1 MAENDGELRMSLMGH
16 LGELRKRLLR
26 CVIAVLVLGIV
37 SLAYSKRIFGILMR
51 PVLNALPPSG
61 RSLIYTSGIEEIN
74 VLMKVGLY
82 CGLFLTTPVIL
93 SQLWGFVSPGLYP
106 KERKLAS
113 PFVLFGSLAF
123 LTGALFCYFGVL
135 PTAFQ
140 YLLNDE
146 RAVAVSQRL
155 DSARLREQEV
165 LRFARNG
172 DLARAGELARKSLDE
187 LSSKG
192 DGQVDLDAAH
202 PSSSASTELLERLAG
217 LGRLVDAIQQSSGGT
232 RPVVRQVL
240 EQRIAAVDAL
250 ASGDMAKASDSLD
263 QAARSL
269 AGTYPAQAA
278 QLSDLWKLEKGL
290 SIGKVE
296 YDASA
301 WTRPMLTMREQL
313 SLVLMLELAF
323 GVIFELPLVMALLSM
338 VGLVKASFLLKY
350 QRHAIVVCLIAAA
363 VITPTGDAVN
373 LALMTVPMLMCYE
386 LGVLAAWFIEK
397 KRAKQAASTALT
409 TTTSS

>member
-1 MAENDGELRMSLMGH
+1 
-16 LGELRKRLLR
+16 
-26 CVIAVLVLGIV
+26 
-37 SLAYSKRIFGILMR
+37 
-51 PVLNALPPSG
+51 
-61 RSLIYTSGIEEIN
+61 
-74 VLMKVGLY
+74 
-82 CGLFLTTPVIL
+82 VIL
-93 SQLWGFVSPGLYP
+93 SQLWGFVAPGLYP

-123 LTGALFCYFGVL
+123 LTGTLFCYFGVL

-146 RAVAVSQRL
+146 RAAAVSHRL
-155 DSARLREQEV
+155 DSARLREQEA

-172 DLARAGELARKSLDE
+172 DLPRAGELARKSLDE

-192 DGQVDLDAAH
+192 DGRVDLDAAR
-202 PSSSASTELLERLAG
+202 PSSSTSTELLERLAG
-217 LGRLVDAIQQSSGGT
+217 LGRLVDAIQQSGGGT
-232 RPVVRQVL
+232 RVVRQVL
-240 EQRIAAVDAL
+240 EQRVAAVDAL
-250 ASGDMAKASDSLD
+250 ASGDLAKASDSLD
-263 QAARSL
+263 KAAQGL
-269 AGTYPAQAA
+269 AGAYPAQAA
-278 QLSDLWKLEKGL
+278 PVSDLWKLEKGL
-290 SIGKVE
+290 SVGKVE

-323 GVIFELPLVMALLSM
+323 GVIFELPLVMALLSL

-397 KRAKQAASTALT
+397 RRAKQAASAALT
-409 TTTSS
+409 TTSP

>member
-1 MAENDGELRMSLMGH
+1 MAENNGELRMSLMGH
-16 LGELRKRLLR
+16 LQELRKRLLR
-26 CVIAVLVLGIV
+26 CVIAVLVLAV
-37 SLAYSKRIFGILMR
+37 ASLVYSKQIFGILMR
-51 PVLNALPPSG
+51 PVLNALPPSA

-113 PFVLFGSLAF
+113 PFVLFGTLAF

-146 RAVAVSQRL
+146 RAVAISQRL
-155 DSARLREQEV
+155 DNARLREQEA

-172 DLARAGELARKSLDE
+172 DLGRAGELARKSLDD

-192 DGQVDLDAAH
+192 DGQVDVDATRT
-202 PSSSASTELLERLAG
+202 SLSSTELLERLAG
-217 LGRLVDAIQQSSGGT
+217 LGRLVDAIQQSSGDT

-240 EQRIAAVDAL
+240 EQRTAAVDAL
-250 ASGDMAKASDSLD
+250 ATGDMAKASNSLD
-263 QAARSL
+263 QAGRNL
-269 AGTYPAQAA
+269 LGIYPAQAA
-278 QLSDLWKLEKGL
+278 QLSDLWKMEKGL

-323 GVIFELPLVMALLSM
+323 GVIFELPLVMALLSL

-350 QRHAIVVCLIAAA
+350 QRHAVVVCLIVAA

-386 LGVLAAWFIEK
+386 LGVLAAWFIER
-397 KRAKQAASTALT
+397 KRAKQATSAALT

>member
-1 MAENDGELRMSLMGH
+1 VEKDGELRMSLMGH
-16 LGELRKRLLR
+16 LQELRTRLLR
-26 CVIAVLVLGIV
+26 CVIAVLLLGVV
-37 SLAYSKRIFGILMR
+37 SLVYSKRIFAVLMR
-51 PVLNALPPSG
+51 PVLNALPASS

-93 SQLWGFVSPGLYP
+93 SQLWGFVAPGLYP

-123 LTGALFCYFGVL
+123 MVGALFCYFGVL

-146 RAVAVSQRL
+146 RTLAVSQRL
-155 DSARLREQEV
+155 ESAGLREREA
-165 LRFARNG
+165 LRFVRNG
-172 DLARAGELARKSLDE
+172 DLARAGELARKGVDDLAAR
-187 LSSKG
+187 G
-192 DGQVDLDAAH
+192 DGQIDLD
-202 PSSSASTELLERLAG
+202 PGFSSASNTEVMERLAG
-217 LGRLVDAIQQSSGGT
+217 LGRLVDAVQEAGGT
-232 RPVVRQVL
+232 DARPVLRPVL
-240 EQRIAAVDAL
+240 EKRVAAVDAL
-250 ASGDMAKASDSLD
+250 ASGDVSKANDFLD
-263 QAARSL
+263 EAARGLS
-269 AGTYPAQAA
+269 ATFPAQAV
-278 QLSDLWKLEKGL
+278 QLADLWNFEKGL
-290 SIGKVE
+290 SVGKVA

-323 GVIFELPLVMALLSM
+323 GVIFELPLVMALLSL
-338 VGLVKASFLLKY
+338 VGLVKASWLLKY
-350 QRHAIVVCLIAAA
+350 QRHAIVVCLIVAA

-386 LGVLAAWFIEK
+386 LGVLASWFIER
-397 KRAKQAASTALT
+397 KRAREAASAAVT
-409 TTTSS
+409 TTT

>member
-37 SLAYSKRIFGILMR
+37 SLAYSKRMLGILMR
-51 PVLNALPPSG
+51 PVLNALPPTG

-93 SQLWGFVSPGLYP
+93 SQLWGFVAPGLYP

-113 PFVLFGSLAF
+113 PFVFFGSLAF
-123 LTGALFCYFGVL
+123 LTGTLFCYFGVL

-146 RAVAVSQRL
+146 RAAAVSQRL
-155 DSARLREQEV
+155 DSARLREQEA

-172 DLARAGELARKSLDE
+172 DLPRAGELARKSLDE

-192 DGQVDLDAAH
+192 DGQVDLDAPH

-217 LGRLVDAIQQSSGGT
+217 LGRFVVAIHPSGGGT
-232 RPVVRQVL
+232 PPVVRQGLPERDAGVPPPWHGPPGHA
-240 EQRIAAVDAL
+240 QRF
-250 ASGDMAKASDSLD
+250 
-263 QAARSL
+263 
-269 AGTYPAQAA
+269 
-278 QLSDLWKLEKGL
+278 LSPL
-290 SIGKVE
+290 S
-296 YDASA
+296 
-301 WTRPMLTMREQL
+301 PH
-313 SLVLMLELAF
+313 
-323 GVIFELPLVMALLSM
+323 P
-338 VGLVKASFLLKY
+338 
-350 QRHAIVVCLIAAA
+350 
-363 VITPTGDAVN
+363 
-373 LALMTVPMLMCYE
+373 
-386 LGVLAAWFIEK
+386 
-397 KRAKQAASTALT
+397 
-409 TTTSS
+409 

>member
-1 MAENDGELRMSLMGH
+1 MAENHGELRMSLMGH
-16 LGELRKRLLR
+16 LQELRKRLLR
-26 CVIAVLVLGIV
+26 CVIAVLVLAV
-37 SLAYSKRIFGILMR
+37 ASLVYSKQIFGILMR
-51 PVLNALPPSG
+51 PVLDALPSSA
-61 RSLIYTSGIEEIN
+61 RSLVYTSGIEEIN

-106 KERKLAS
+106 KERKLAA

-146 RAVAVSQRL
+146 RAVAISQRL
-155 DSARLREQEV
+155 ESARLREQEA

-172 DLARAGELARKSLDE
+172 DLGRAGELARKSLDD

-192 DGQVDLDAAH
+192 DGQVDVDAAR
-202 PSSSASTELLERLAG
+202 SSLRSTEVLERLAG
-217 LGRLVDAIQQSSGGT
+217 LGRLVDAIQQSGGDT

-240 EQRIAAVDAL
+240 EQRTAAVDAL
-250 ASGDMAKASDSLD
+250 AGGDLAKASNSLD

-269 AGTYPAQAA
+269 VGMYPMQAA

-290 SIGKVE
+290 SNGKVE
-296 YDASA
+296 YDLSA

-350 QRHAIVVCLIAAA
+350 QRHAIVVCLIVAA

-397 KRAKQAASTALT
+397 KRAKQATSAALT